1 MKILKIVP
9 IIFLTVIA
17 VLQLSCDERTPTE
30 DTSSNY
36 TMTMTTQ
43 PVAGNDLSGENV
55 GEDILGDVVTTR
67 VSAILKDH
75 VKFPLM

>member
-55 GEDILGDVVTTR
+55 GEMVANGASSSNATI
-67 VSAILKDH
+67 SCPA
-75 VKFPLM
+75 FPPIF